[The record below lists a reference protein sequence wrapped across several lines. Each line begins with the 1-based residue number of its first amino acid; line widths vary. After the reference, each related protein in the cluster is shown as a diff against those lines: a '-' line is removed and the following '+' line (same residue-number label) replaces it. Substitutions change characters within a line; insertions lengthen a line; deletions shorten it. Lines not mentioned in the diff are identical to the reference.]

1 MRFAG
6 MKELKQRTREL
17 LKETKREDII
27 ITAHGRPMAVLH
39 HVDEDTLDDYLF
51 ENDPGFQQK
60 IEQA

>member
-1 MRFAG
+1 
-6 MKELKQRTREL
+6 
-17 LKETKREDII
+17 
-27 ITAHGRPMAVLH
+27 MAVLH